1 MLRGRDVG
9 RRKSVS
15 DFRSQ
20 HQAGESEGQSHD
32 DEREDPD
39 PHPDREGAQ
48 AQGAGMEGKEDG
60 GMKTAGFFADLFTM
74 RTTGTKRM
82 YTINALT
89 LDAVKIVLQKTKLNL
104 DAPGTG
110 CYGGT
115 DGYLPT
121 AKGYRA
127 ILALL
132 K

>member
-1 MLRGRDVG
+1 
-9 RRKSVS
+9 
-15 DFRSQ
+15 
-20 HQAGESEGQSHD
+20 
-32 DEREDPD
+32 
-39 PHPDREGAQ
+39 
-48 AQGAGMEGKEDG
+48 
-60 GMKTAGFFADLFTM
+60 MKTAGFFADLFTM
-74 RTTGTKRM
+74 RTTGAKRM

-104 DAPGTG
+104 DVPGTEDDCNDGYLRRANGTG